1 MLVVLLGACRKKPDT
16 KNTTNEGNIQI
27 AIENVAGPKPIK
39 INDEWY
45 VTRNGD
51 SIKVLIFNYFISNIT
66 LVGNNSYYTE
76 EESYHLINSA
86 ENDSKIFSLKSIPN
100 GTYKKMSFLIG
111 VDSTRNVS
119 GVQTGA
125 LDVNSGMF
133 WDWKTGYIM
142 AKLEALSP
150 QSPNDNMVI
159 YHLSGYTGPYS
170 SLRTVELDLP
180 KPITINNNT
189 SSIKMHADI
198 LEWFTTPTNIKI
210 EDLYFSMSPDKNS
223 ATIADN
229 YVNMFSI
236 KSIE

>member
-1 MLVVLLGACRKKPDT
+1 MAYFIFKKLVMKKVLYLLMLVVLLGACRKKPDT

-100 GTYKKMSFLIG
+100 GTYNKMSFLIG

-133 WDWKTGYIM
+133 W
-142 AKLEALSP
+142 
-150 QSPNDNMVI
+150 
-159 YHLSGYTGPYS
+159 
-170 SLRTVELDLP
+170 
-180 KPITINNNT
+180 
-189 SSIKMHADI
+189 
-198 LEWFTTPTNIKI
+198 
-210 EDLYFSMSPDKNS
+210 
-223 ATIADN
+223 
-229 YVNMFSI
+229 
-236 KSIE
+236 